1 MIKPISIA
9 MTLLG
14 LVIGIIIGVTRH
26 YGVWTIGTGIAGGLI
41 GWLTCAELSSYLDMI
56 RTRRGQKT
64 LK

>member
-1 MIKPISIA
+1 

-56 RTRRGQKT
+56 RNLRGQKT